1 MAEATETKQFNL
13 LKPFKEDYGT
23 LKNYVDGEWVESKTK
38 RFLDIH
44 NPATGGVIGKVPLST
59 KEEVDKAIKAAH
71 DAYWDWRATPPIVR
85 ARYMF
90 KIKDLLEKHFEE
102 VSRIATQE
110 HGKAIDEARGETRRA
125 IENVETAA
133 GIPSLMMGYNLEDG
147 AAKNIDETAVRQP
160 LGVFAAVSPFNFPG
174 MVPYWFWPYAIATG
188 NTFVIKVSEQTPTTL
203 TRTFE
208 ILEEADLPEGVLSL
222 IQGDKEAVDALL
234 DNPLVKGVT
243 FVGSTPVG
251 KYIYERCGAT
261 GKRCIAQ
268 AGAKNFLT
276 VMPDAEI
283 DRSIKNMMASF
294 FGNSGQRC
302 LAGANLLAVG
312 DIYDELKEKFVAA
325 AKALKVG
332 PGLDESVHMGPV
344 ISKKSLDRIHGY
356 IDMAVKQGATLL
368 LDGRDVEVPGFEGGY
383 FIGPTVLDNV
393 TLDMTHARE
402 EIFGPVASIM
412 RVKDLEEAIKVT
424 NALPFGNAASIY
436 TQSGRA
442 ARTFWYKVSAGNIGV
457 NLGIAAAMAY
467 FPFAGQKDSF
477 FGTMHGQG
485 TDAVRFF
492 TDSKV
497 VITRW

>member
-1 MAEATETKQFNL
+1 MTEPTASPFKP
-13 LKPFKEDYGT
+13 LKPFKEQYGT
-23 LKNYVDGEWVESKTK
+23 IKNYVNGEWVAPQTE
-38 RFLDIH
+38 RYLDLD
-44 NPATGGVIGKVPLST
+44 NPATGEIIGRVPLTT
-59 KEEVDKAIKAAH
+59 KADVDVAIQAAH
-71 DAYWDWRATPPIVR
+71 DAFWEWRTTPPIVR

-90 KIKDLLEKHFEE
+90 KIKDLLEKNFEE
-102 VSRIATQE
+102 ISRVATQE
-110 HGKAIDEARGETRRA
+110 HGKTIDEARGETRRA

-133 GIPSLMMGYNLEDG
+133 GIPSMMMGYNLEDG
-147 AAKNIDETAVRQP
+147 AAKNIDETVVRQP
-160 LGVFAAVSPFNFPG
+160 LGVFAAISPFNFPG

-188 NTFVIKVSEQTPTTL
+188 NTFLIKVSEQTPLTL

-208 ILEEADLPEGVLSL
+208 ILADADLPEGVLNL
-222 IQGDKEAVDALL
+222 IQGDKEAVDAIL
-234 DNPLVKGVT
+234 DSRLVKGVT
-243 FVGSTPVG
+243 FVGSTPVA

-283 DRSIKNMMASF
+283 DRSISNMMASF

-312 DIYDELKEKFVAA
+312 SIYDELKEKFVAA

-332 PGLDESVHMGPV
+332 PGLDESVHLGPV
-344 ISKKSLDRIHGY
+344 INQKSLDRIHGY
-356 IDMAVKQGATLL
+356 IDMAVKQGAKIL
-368 LDGRDVEVPGFEGGY
+368 LDGRNIKVPGYEKGY
-383 FIGPTVLDNV
+383 FIGPTVLD
-393 TLDMTHARE
+393 DCRPEMTHTQE
-402 EIFGPVASIM
+402 EIFGPVASIV
-412 RVKDLEEAIKVT
+412 RVNDLEEAIKVT
-424 NALPFGNAASIY
+424 NASAFGNAASIY
-436 TQSGRA
+436 TQSGRS
-442 ARTFWYKVSAGNIGV
+442 ARTFWYKVNAGNIGV

-477 FGTMHGQG
+477 FGTLHGQG
-485 TDAVRFF
+485 QDVVQFF